1 MKAPA
6 IFTLKGTEMTRVTTL
21 FAAAALSLAAAI
33 APGAASAQADDWKFQ
48 GAVYG
53 YFPSISGK
61 TTFPPNGGSASA
73 SVDIDAILDNLKFTF
88 MGSLEARKGAWGAY
102 TDVIYLDVGGSQTD
116 VRSLALGGVVPAG
129 ETATVNLDLKGWAWT
144 VAGSY
149 RALTDA
155 DFTADIVF
163 GVRQL
168 DVKPKLGWQFG
179 GNVGS
184 IALQDRAGNREAT
197 LNNWDAIIG
206 VKGRAAFGENNRWF
220 VPYYLDVGTGAS
232 RFTWQAYAGL
242 GYSFGTWDVLG
253 AWRYLSYDFKSQEV
267 LDGLAFNGPGIA
279 VVFRW

>member
-1 MKAPA
+1 
-6 IFTLKGTEMTRVTTL
+6 MTRITTL
-21 FAAAALSLAAAI
+21 LAATALPLAAAI
-33 APGAASAQADDWKFQ
+33 APTAASAQADDWKFQ

-53 YFPSISGK
+53 YFPSISG
-61 TTFPPNGGSASA
+61 TTAFPPNGGSAGA
-73 SVDIDAILDNLKFTF
+73 SVDINTILDNLKFTF

-102 TDVIYLDVGGSQTD
+102 TDVIYLDVGGSKTD

-129 ETATVNLDLKGWAWT
+129 TTATVNFDLQGWAWT

-168 DVKPKLGWQFG
+168 DVKPKLGWQFS

-206 VKGRAAFGENNRWF
+206 FKGRAAFGENKRWF